1 MIEFR
6 TGITQIRTG
15 LCRCLFVASLAS
27 LGACASFSG
36 MPEPVLNTQAV
47 VESANATDVSDAIGN
62 FYSPDP
68 ADRDGLTPEGYRNKI
83 VGTYMTAADLRFAEF
98 RRHLSRQSRGSSLGL
113 DVAILGVAGGASVAA
128 ERTANIPS
136 SVAAGPTGTRA
147 ALNRDVYF
155 DRTLPA
161 LFAAMDSA
169 RTETRTTIMVNLRRS
184 ATEYPLPVAL
194 ADIANYELAG
204 SLDGA
209 IERVTAEARSRRRI
223 AMPRARR
230 QRR

>member
-1 MIEFR
+1 
-6 TGITQIRTG
+6 
-15 LCRCLFVASLAS
+15 
-27 LGACASFSG
+27 

-83 VGTYMTAADLRFAEF
+83 VGTYMMAADLRFAEF
-98 RRHLSRQSRGSSLGL
+98 RRHLSRQSRGSSFGL

-136 SVAAGPTGTRA
+136 SVAAGLTGTHA

-169 RTETRTTIMVNLRRS
+169 RTEARTTIMVNLRRS